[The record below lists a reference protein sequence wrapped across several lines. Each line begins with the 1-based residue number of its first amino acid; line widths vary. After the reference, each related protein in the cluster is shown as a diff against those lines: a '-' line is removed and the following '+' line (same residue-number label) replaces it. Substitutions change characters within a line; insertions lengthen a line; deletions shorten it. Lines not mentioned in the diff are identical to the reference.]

1 MSKKKWQNRVQKNI
15 PRCPF
20 EGGGGSKAI
29 CPTNTFQKG
38 ATLTTL
44 ILLPF
49 LNYWVQKGVC
59 FNKTSIHLFHQRV
72 LHSGV
77 LCTAE
82 ITFLLLNGILSLC
95 FEFQLF
101 VVVLSIYV
109 YLMEPYTRIKKFS
122 PYLVVSQDA
131 NTCKQLATV
140 RGNSRRVF
148 LSKSQEGAGLL
159 EVHPAGCRSPTAWWR

>member
-1 MSKKKWQNRVQKNI
+1 METIILTRRRLMLGQLINGQFFVLFARMVCALFSSFWQCQKRNDKIGSKRIFHGARLK
-15 PRCPF
+15 
-20 EGGGGSKAI
+20 EGGGSKAI

-44 ILLPF
+44 ILLLF
-49 LNYWVQKGVC
+49 INYWVQKGVC
-59 FNKTSIHLFHQRV
+59 FNWTSIHLFHQRV

-122 PYLVVSQDA
+122 PYLVAS
-131 NTCKQLATV
+131 
-140 RGNSRRVF
+140 
-148 LSKSQEGAGLL
+148 
-159 EVHPAGCRSPTAWWR
+159 